1 MKKIQTCNKGTK
13 HLAFIPLTVWQG
25 ARNAEH
31 VTETEFEGVFSVTNY
46 PPLTSH
52 LFRPRSILVYRRW
65 ILLTISIPPPATAN
79 IRRKGLN
86 KSGDT
91 LEWRAERDGRNAQGS
106 RATWLHTLRRFILS
120 LFSRNF
126 SSASAKYTA
135 RKLTISLDATPFT
148 YRRHVPR
155 FLFFHPARAIN
166 HSPFPPFSLAFDL
179 LFRRVIF
186 VSRLE
191 TPTCLPQSF
200 FALLKRYIHES
211 SLPPFLPLFNN
222 QCDIFG
228 SLFLDYV
235 SFLFCFHIITR
246 YWNFSDSFFYYSLE
260 RYEDNY
266 IAVLRYFK
274 EDCFEI

>member
-1 MKKIQTCNKGTK
+1 MQQRDE
-13 HLAFIPLTVWQG
+13 AFSIYPFDSLTG
-25 ARNAEH
+25 STERRARHGNWIWR
-31 VTETEFEGVFSVTNY
+31 GIFSY
-46 PPLTSH
+46 ELPPLDFSH

-65 ILLTISIPPPATAN
+65 ILLTISIPPPPQTATAN
-79 IRRKGLN
+79 IRRKGLH

-222 QCDIFG
+222 QCDIFEIVTFLG
-228 SLFLDYV
+228 LRFLPLLFPYNNTI
-235 SFLFCFHIITR
+235 STFQWFFFFII
-246 YWNFSDSFFYYSLE
+246 L
-260 RYEDNY
+260 
-266 IAVLRYFK
+266 
-274 EDCFEI
+274 

>member
-65 ILLTISIPPPATAN
+65 ILLTISIPPPPQTATAN
-79 IRRKGLN
+79 IRRKGLH

-222 QCDIFG
+222 QCDIFEIVTFLG
-228 SLFLDYV
+228 LRFLPLLFPYNNTI
-235 SFLFCFHIITR
+235 STFQWFFFFII
-246 YWNFSDSFFYYSLE
+246 L
-260 RYEDNY
+260 
-266 IAVLRYFK
+266 
-274 EDCFEI
+274 